1 MIDLLV
7 QVFYVF
13 AGAGGDFILC
23 LHSARLGDCARGCT
37 FIGVIRSS
45 PKETI
50 DTSDQEQR
58 IRMADL

>member
-1 MIDLLV
+1 MIDLLI

-13 AGAGGDFILC
+13 AVLTVISLFVCTLP
-23 LHSARLGDCARGCT
+23 RLADCARGCT

-50 DTSDQEQR
+50 DTSAISQ
-58 IRMADL
+58 